1 MYFVFVLFLLRCVVL
16 CCVARVVLCR
26 FVAFSA
32 QSCVARVVLCSFVAF
47 FAQSCVARVVL
58 CSFVA
63 FSAQSAA
70 SSCTAGLHSIPTCR
84 PGPRSGLHTTRPGVL
99 FRSFRCCGRACP
111 ACPASFRAGGFRC
124 ISAGWHEKSRFL
136 AETAIKVGIISLR
149 NYLTRSP

>member
-1 MYFVFVLFLLRCVVL
+1 MFLLRCFALRCSRGFVQVCGLFCTKL
-16 CCVARVVLCR
+16 CCSRGFVQVCGIFCTKLCR
-26 FVAFSA
+26 SHGFV
-32 QSCVARVVLCSFVAF
+32 QLCGLFCTKCRLFVYS
-47 FAQSCVARVVL
+47 QPS
-58 CSFVA
+58 
-63 FSAQSAA
+63 
-70 SSCTAGLHSIPTCR
+70 LHPDVPSWTPCR